1 MKKYGMMYQVQCGD
15 AVKKVSGIA
24 APPSAS
30 RNLLHP
36 PLPNPHERDQ
46 AEHRAG
52 RRRKRATLGQ
62 GAARQLRF
70 CRQAVDLGVVDQEIE
85 GVQATQRTVRV
96 ITVELGAFL
105 SLGLQLVHAFLRPD
119 AELGDRS
126 ELDRIG
132 GTGL

>member
-24 APPSAS
+24 TSAF

-70 CRQAVDLGVVDQEIE
+70 YRQAVDLGVVDQEIE

-119 AELGDRS
+119 AELGD
-126 ELDRIG
+126 
-132 GTGL
+132 